1 MLGSLNM
8 KNARLNS
15 SETAVDFKAKQEE
28 FAAYIRDPENNPA
41 PPDVKED
48 RMKMYRQLFFNNVD
62 DFLAGNFPVLRKLLD
77 DSSWRSLVQDF
88 FSTHQCET
96 PHFSEIPEEFLYY
109 LEHERDKS
117 NDFPFILELAH
128 YEWVEMALAI
138 AKDEPPKTTIDIDN
152 LLNAKIKLSN
162 LAWPLAYQYPV
173 NKISPDFIPLSPP
186 EQATFL
192 IVYRNHEDEV
202 NFLEITPLTYR
213 LLEII
218 QTEGNGLTQTCLA
231 QIATESRHPNPDII
245 INSGLQILKD
255 LCQKEIIGL
264 AEE

>member
-96 PHFSEIPEEFLYY
+96 PHFSEIPEEFLSF

-128 YEWVEMALAI
+128 YEWVEMALATT
-138 AKDEPPKTTIDIDN
+138 KDKSPKPAIDLDN
-152 LLNAKIKLSN
+152 LLNAKINLSN

-173 NKISPDFIPLSPP
+173 NKISPDFIPLTPP

-245 INSGLQILKD
+245 INGGLQILKD
-255 LCQKEIIGL
+255 LCQKKIIGL

>member
-96 PHFSEIPEEFLYY
+96 PHFSEIPEEFLSF

-152 LLNAKIKLSN
+152 LLNAKI
-162 LAWPLAYQYPV
+162 
-173 NKISPDFIPLSPP
+173 
-186 EQATFL
+186 
-192 IVYRNHEDEV
+192 
-202 NFLEITPLTYR
+202 
-213 LLEII
+213 
-218 QTEGNGLTQTCLA
+218 
-231 QIATESRHPNPDII
+231 
-245 INSGLQILKD
+245 
-255 LCQKEIIGL
+255 
-264 AEE
+264 